1 MNRCPHCQAKISVRA
16 LLRLR
21 FGRYKCP
28 YCQQFAELSI
38 TGWIWFILTLIALL
52 SMSLADWLVNKLD
65 IQNWQLA
72 FFIKIS
78 GEIFVAFTTGFL
90 AAIVA
95 YLFLIKPK
103 AL

>member
-1 MNRCPHCQAKISVRA
+1 
-16 LLRLR
+16 
-21 FGRYKCP
+21 
-28 YCQQFAELSI
+28 
-38 TGWIWFILTLIALL
+38 
-52 SMSLADWLVNKLD
+52 MSLADWSVNKLD

-78 GEIFVAFTTGFL
+78 GEIFAAFTVGFL